1 LTVAGIW
8 VAPKSSWRGDEV
20 EKGKGT
26 GGEGRPTTREKC
38 LCVCVCV
45 CVRERERERVEE
57 EKVCE
62 LRKSWEFGKQEVVRE
77 GQT

>member
-1 LTVAGIW
+1 LKRKGDGR
-8 VAPKSSWRGDEV
+8 RGKTDDPGEV
-20 EKGKGT
+20 F
-26 GGEGRPTTREKC
+26 
-38 LCVCVCV
+38 L
-45 CVRERERERVEE
+45 RERVEE

>member
-1 LTVAGIW
+1 
-8 VAPKSSWRGDEV
+8 
-20 EKGKGT
+20 
-26 GGEGRPTTREKC
+26 
-38 LCVCVCV
+38 
-45 CVRERERERVEE
+45 VRERERERVEE

>member
-1 LTVAGIW
+1 V
-8 VAPKSSWRGDEV
+8 
-20 EKGKGT
+20 
-26 GGEGRPTTREKC
+26 
-38 LCVCVCV
+38 CVCVCV
-45 CVRERERERVEE
+45 CVRERERERERERVEE